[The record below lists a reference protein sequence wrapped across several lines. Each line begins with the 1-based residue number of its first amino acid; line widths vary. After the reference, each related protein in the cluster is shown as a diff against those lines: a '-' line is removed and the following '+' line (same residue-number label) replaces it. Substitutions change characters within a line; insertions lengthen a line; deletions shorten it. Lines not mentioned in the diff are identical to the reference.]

1 MSSRKWYIR
10 RSDGKVLDFADLG
23 ALRGAIDA
31 GLVDITDDVSR
42 NGEEW
47 STLTSIAEFQSL
59 FHYRSN
65 PSKVPVVE
73 AFSQA
78 AKPFDEPDFDAGL
91 NHITGQMATI
101 RGQRPTQFK
110 NRNAVRTALL
120 SLLALGFGAIAAWGI
135 QTMMDNQERDAAA
148 AELLSEAQT
157 LADSDDE
164 LDLEKA
170 LSKLDEVKLLERND
184 FASATLRG
192 NIYFQQAKT
201 LDRRRED
208 GRRTLS
214 EEGVN
219 GDPQRLKLEAEL
231 AALSK
236 DIETKVASAFV
247 AFQDVIE
254 LDAEHVGSRTGMLLL
269 AMFRGQRPEVNE
281 HLSVLRTLTPDES
294 LLDFAEGWS
303 LLESAPDKAYAF
315 VKKAHESG
323 YQTLDSERLLAQLLI
338 ELRQWAQFKV
348 WLKAQQTKKGLPA
361 WELERLANIAA
372 QLEKAEAVL
381 ASADAKPQTDATVS
395 KETDDALLKRAALL
409 RRRDKPKSASRIYKR
424 VIERSSRP
432 PVEAYTGLG
441 WCLFDLNLPYESQ
454 KEFRRAIQISPKA
467 ADAHLGLAEVLRSLD
482 DSSALSHFEIYLK
495 LRPRADDADY
505 VKRVVE
511 QLR

>member
-47 STLTSIAEFQSL
+47 SPLTSIAEFQSL

-120 SLLALGFGAIAAWGI
+120 SLLALGFGAIVAWGI

-148 AELLSEAQT
+148 AELLSQAQN

-303 LLESAPDKAYAF
+303 LLESAPDKAYAL

-323 YQTLDSERLLAQLLI
+323 YQTLDSQRLLAQLLI
-338 ELRQWAQFKV
+338 DRIAQWAQFKV
-348 WLKAQQTKKGLPA
+348 WLKAQQAKKGIPA

-395 KETDDALLKRAALL
+395 KETDDALLKRAACCGEETSQSQ
-409 RRRDKPKSASRIYKR
+409 RRVSTN
-424 VIERSSRP
+424 V
-432 PVEAYTGLG
+432 
-441 WCLFDLNLPYESQ
+441 
-454 KEFRRAIQISPKA
+454 
-467 ADAHLGLAEVLRSLD
+467 
-482 DSSALSHFEIYLK
+482 
-495 LRPRADDADY
+495 
-505 VKRVVE
+505 
-511 QLR
+511 